1 MAVLV
6 KSSEFLKNRERLI
19 HSHDFRRVNSTAQES
34 LQKWC
39 VRETAITGATM
50 RTLTSSLSRVAFTA
64 RQMASNGTRKISG
77 RGNGSI

>member
-39 VRETAITGATM
+39 ERKSKYRCNNANLDVL
-50 RTLTSSLSRVAFTA
+50 TLTCCLHCQA
-64 RQMASNGTRKISG
+64 NGL
-77 RGNGSI
+77 